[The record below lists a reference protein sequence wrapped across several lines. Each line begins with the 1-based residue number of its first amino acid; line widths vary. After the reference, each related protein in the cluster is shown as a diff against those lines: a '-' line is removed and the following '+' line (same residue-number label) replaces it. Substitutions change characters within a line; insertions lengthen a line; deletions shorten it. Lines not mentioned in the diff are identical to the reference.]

1 MSGRNSPRVVV
12 YGDEWAVTAAVCSL
26 VSQRWSRAVVER
38 ASGLSAL
45 VQTLRWHGAAGVL
58 LCLRPHEHI
67 PVLDALTPLLRGRVV
82 RVVSP
87 VVWYSDRMV
96 LGWLGYRPAVS
107 TQALQAW
114 LPGREKER
122 HDAHPLAGFMDALMQ
137 QGAVTAPVNA
147 SPGVMS
153 RSRTAR
159 LVRDIR
165 QEALRRLPG
174 TVNARQWF
182 ILCCLAEGMKG
193 GEVAALTGLKEKTV
207 SLYRRHALAAL
218 GMETVVRGMPLYRGV
233 LVREGLQRYPVAGPA
248 ESICAGESQVS
259 VQVAI

>member
-1 MSGRNSPRVVV
+1 MNGRNSPRVVV
-12 YGDEWAVTAAVCSL
+12 YGDEWAVTSAVCSL
-26 VSQRWSRAVVER
+26 VALQWPRAVVER
-38 ASGLSAL
+38 VSGLSTL
-45 VQTLRWHGAAGVL
+45 VQILQRHASAGVL

-67 PVLDALTPLLRGRVV
+67 PVLDVLTPLLRGRVV

-114 LPGREKER
+114 LPGREKGR
-122 HDAHPLAGFMDALMQ
+122 SGSHPLAGFMDVLMH
-137 QGAVTAPVNA
+137 QGAVTVNVM
-147 SPGVMS
+147 PGVMS
-153 RSRTAR
+153 WSRTAR

-165 QEALRRLPG
+165 QESLRRLPG

-182 ILCCLAEGMKG
+182 TLCCFAEGMKG
-193 GEVAALTGLKEKTV
+193 SEVAAQTGLKEKTV

-218 GMETVVRGMPLYRGV
+218 GMETVVRGMPLYRGI
-233 LVREGLQRYPVAGPA
+233 LVREMLQQYPAGA
-248 ESICAGESQVS
+248 ETTEVVCAGGSPVD
-259 VQVAI
+259 VAETM

>member
-1 MSGRNSPRVVV
+1 MLFVPEAHTG
-12 YGDEWAVTAAVCSL
+12 AV
-26 VSQRWSRAVVER
+26 
-38 ASGLSAL
+38 
-45 VQTLRWHGAAGVL
+45 
-58 LCLRPHEHI
+58 
-67 PVLDALTPLLRGRVV
+67 
-82 RVVSP
+82 
-87 VVWYSDRMV
+87 
-96 LGWLGYRPAVS
+96 GWLGYRPAVS

-122 HDAHPLAGFMDALMQ
+122 LDTHPLAGFMDALMQ

-147 SPGVMS
+147 SPGGMS
-153 RSRTAR
+153 RLRTAR

-193 GEVAALTGLKEKTV
+193 GKVAALTGLKEKTV

-248 ESICAGESQVS
+248 ESICAGEGQVS

>member
-1 MSGRNSPRVVV
+1 MSGRNSLRVVV

-26 VSQRWSRAVVER
+26 VSQRWPRAVVER

-45 VQTLRWHGAAGVL
+45 VQTLR
-58 LCLRPHEHI
+58 PHEHI
-67 PVLDALTPLLRGRVV
+67 PVLDAMTPLLRGRMV

-122 HDAHPLAGFMDALMQ
+122 PDAHPLAGFMDALMQ

-165 QEALRRLPG
+165 QEAQRRLPG

-182 ILCCLAEGMKG
+182 ILCRLAEGMKG

-233 LVREGLQRYPVAGPA
+233 LVREVLQRYPA
-248 ESICAGESQVS
+248 EPVWAGESARTAAQYGLTLS
-259 VQVAI
+259 

>member
-1 MSGRNSPRVVV
+1 M
-12 YGDEWAVTAAVCSL
+12 
-26 VSQRWSRAVVER
+26 
-38 ASGLSAL
+38 
-45 VQTLRWHGAAGVL
+45 
-58 LCLRPHEHI
+58 
-67 PVLDALTPLLRGRVV
+67 
-82 RVVSP
+82 
-87 VVWYSDRMV
+87 

-107 TQALQAW
+107 TQALQTW

-122 HDAHPLAGFMDALMQ
+122 LDAHPLAGFMDALMQ
-137 QGAVTAPVNA
+137 LGEMTVPVNA
-147 SPGVMS
+147 SPGGMS

-165 QEALRRLPG
+165 KEALRRLPG

-182 ILCCLAEGMKG
+182 ILCCLVEGMKG

-218 GMETVVRGMPLYRGV
+218 GMETVVRGIPLYRGV
-233 LVREGLQRYPVAGPA
+233 LVREGLQRYPVTGTV
-248 ESICAGESQVS
+248 ESICAGEGQVS

>member
-1 MSGRNSPRVVV
+1 
-12 YGDEWAVTAAVCSL
+12 
-26 VSQRWSRAVVER
+26 
-38 ASGLSAL
+38 
-45 VQTLRWHGAAGVL
+45 
-58 LCLRPHEHI
+58 
-67 PVLDALTPLLRGRVV
+67 
-82 RVVSP
+82 
-87 VVWYSDRMV
+87 
-96 LGWLGYRPAVS
+96 
-107 TQALQAW
+107 
-114 LPGREKER
+114 
-122 HDAHPLAGFMDALMQ
+122 
-137 QGAVTAPVNA
+137 

-248 ESICAGESQVS
+248 DLLCAGEGQVS

>member
-1 MSGRNSPRVVV
+1 MSGCNSPRVVV

-26 VSQRWSRAVVER
+26 VSQRWPQAVVER

-45 VQTLRWHGAAGVL
+45 VQTLRRHGTAGVL

-67 PVLDALTPLLRGRVV
+67 PVLDAMTPLLRGRMV

-107 TQALQAW
+107 TQALQTW

-122 HDAHPLAGFMDALMQ
+122 LDAHPLAGFMDALMQ
-137 QGAVTAPVNA
+137 LGEMTVPVNA

-165 QEALRRLPG
+165 KEALRRLPG

-207 SLYRRHALAAL
+207 SLYRRHAWRRW
-218 GMETVVRGMPLYRGV
+218 VWRRW
-233 LVREGLQRYPVAGPA
+233 
-248 ESICAGESQVS
+248 
-259 VQVAI
+259 